1 MTKKAMILL
10 YFLTVGRG
18 QTLNQ
23 LKSSQD
29 PDPINFSLEHNF
41 YHIGQSDKFNHTGQ
55 SGKFNHIGQSD
66 KFNHTGQ
73 SGKFNHTGQSDKFNH
88 IGQSPIRYHRLNFLF
103 KLGGSSG
110 M

>member
-55 SGKFNHIGQSD
+55 SGKFKHI
-66 KFNHTGQ
+66 GQ
-73 SGKFNHTGQSDKFNH
+73 SGKFNHT
-88 IGQSPIRYHRLNFLF
+88 GQSPIRYHRLNFLF

>member
-41 YHIGQSDKFNHTGQ
+41 YHIGQSDKFNH
-55 SGKFNHIGQSD
+55 
-66 KFNHTGQ
+66 
-73 SGKFNHTGQSDKFNH
+73 